1 MKPEKILRW
10 KRSSTGNCF
19 LNITKKKK
27 VAVFL
32 RAEDGRYGIRMYGQ
46 HTPDSNEFE
55 SESEAIDAV
64 HALLGF

>member
-1 MKPEKILRW
+1 MKPEKVLRW

-32 RAEDGRYGIRMYGQ
+32 RAEDGRYGVNMFGQ
-46 HTPDSNEFE
+46 HPPDTFE
-55 SESEAIDAV
+55 DEASAIDFV
-64 HALLGF
+64 HAFLGC